1 MNGGWNV
8 SRQFINPPD
17 AGPTHGRYSK
27 AVKVGNRVFVAGQVP
42 VDMGGHVSGP
52 GDMDVQISQ
61 TLRNFG
67 RVLEECGASF
77 ADTAMTRVYPTSV
90 AYRSPLGEARRAAGL
105 AGSTSTLAVVESL
118 TNPAL
123 LLEISG
129 IASIGGERE
138 TFSPDTVHQTPG
150 TYTHGVQ
157 VDDTLYI
164 AGQIALDPEGNLV
177 GPGDAEAQADQA
189 ALNLLRV
196 LEAAGG
202 SPDDIV
208 YTCLYLTNPGY
219 IPAIRAARQ
228 KYGLNGCPSTLV
240 VIPSLATADF
250 LVEIEAIAVMGTNKT
265 IITPSDVHS
274 VSGRY
279 EHAIVAGDTVYL
291 AGQIAL
297 DADGALVGRGDA
309 EAQSRQLYANM
320 ERVLAA
326 AGASFDDLV
335 STTVYLT
342 NLQHRE
348 AHNKVRGE
356 LGITA
361 PANTSVVISALA
373 QPEFLL
379 EVEGIAVTGN

>member
-1 MNGGWNV
+1 M
-8 SRQFINPPD
+8 SREFINPPD

-27 AVKVGNRVFVAGQVP
+27 AVKTGNRVFVAGQVP
-42 VDMGGHVSGP
+42 VDTGGHVSGP

-61 TLRNFG
+61 TIRNFG
-67 RVLEECGASF
+67 RVLEESGASF
-77 ADTAMTRVYPTSV
+77 EDVTMTRVYPTSV
-90 AYRSPLGEARRAAGL
+90 AYRSELGEARKAAGL
-105 AGSTSTLAVVESL
+105 ASGGSTLAVVESL
-118 TNPAL
+118 ANPML
-123 LLEISG
+123 HVEISG
-129 IASIGGERE
+129 IAHIGGNRQ

-164 AGQIALDPEGNLV
+164 AGQIGLDPDGNLC
-177 GPGDAEAQADQA
+177 GPGDADAQAEQA
-189 ALNLLRV
+189 VLNLLRV

-208 YTCLYLTNPGY
+208 YTCLYVTNPGFT
-219 IPAIRAARQ
+219 PAFRAARQ
-228 KYGLNGCPSTLV
+228 KYGLTECPSTLI

-250 LVEIEAIAVMGTNKT
+250 LVEIEAIAVLGSEKQV
-265 IITPSDVHS
+265 IRPEGVHD

-279 EHAIVAGDTVYL
+279 EHAVRAGDTIYM

-297 DADGALVGRGDA
+297 DPDGNLVGPGDA
-309 EAQSRQLYANM
+309 EAQSRQLYTNM

-326 AGASFDDLV
+326 AGGSLDDLV

-348 AHNKVRGE
+348 GHNKVRGE
-356 LGITA
+356 LGLTT

-373 QPEFLL
+373 QPDFLL
-379 EVEGIAVTGN
+379 EVEGIAVVGDR